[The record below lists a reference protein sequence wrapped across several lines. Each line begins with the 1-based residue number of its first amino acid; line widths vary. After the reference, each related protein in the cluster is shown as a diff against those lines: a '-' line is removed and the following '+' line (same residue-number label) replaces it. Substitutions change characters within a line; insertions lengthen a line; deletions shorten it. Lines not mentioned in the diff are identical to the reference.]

1 MDAHKEAVLCTA
13 ERVRSFHNRGEPFR
27 LYHGSTNSTRHS
39 GRHVHNVVDT
49 SELKNIFEVDE
60 SKRTVLVEPNVSME
74 ALVDATLQH
83 GLVPLVVMEFPAIT
97 VGGGF
102 SGTSGESSSF
112 RYGAFDATINWIEII
127 LADGTVSNA
136 SKYDKQDLFWGAAS
150 GFGTLGVVTLLE
162 VQLKDAK
169 TFVQLNYKIAWDFP
183 EAVETIK
190 KERER
195 NENDYIDGIVY
206 SKDAAVICIGRL
218 VDRVPS
224 AAIPRQF
231 SRRKDE
237 WFYLHV
243 EKVLDAFRKGSAACV
258 VDYIPLRDYL
268 FRYDRGG
275 FWVAKYAFEYFIT
288 PFNRFTR
295 YILDPLLRAQVMY
308 SAGHKSKLFDYYMV
322 QDVGV
327 PYSDALEFQNWLDN
341 RFGIYPLWVCP
352 LRVQRDEPDSNHG
365 LHADFGKPGV
375 VDYLN
380 FGIWGPLKG
389 NRRDAIEHNR
399 ALERKVGRY
408 GGKKWLY
415 AHAYY
420 TEDEFWSQY
429 DKESYDELRRKY
441 GASSLPSVYE
451 KVKVDIEGDERAMR
465 STANTRWP
473 LRGLQGVCKAVFGG
487 DYLLKKRKMEE

>member
-1 MDAHKEAVLCTA
+1 MDTHKEAILCIA
-13 ERVRSFHNRGEPFR
+13 ERVRSFHIRDEPFR

-39 GRHVHNVVDT
+39 DRNVDNVVDT
-49 SELKNIFEVDE
+49 SGLKNILEVD
-60 SKRTVLVEPNVSME
+60 KGKKTVLVESNVTME
-74 ALVDATLQH
+74 ALVDATLPH

-136 SKYDKQDLFWGAAS
+136 SKYDRQDLFWGAAS

-169 TFVQLNYKIAWDFP
+169 TFVELTYKVVWGFP

-190 KERER
+190 KECEKD
-195 NENDYIDGIVY
+195 ENDYIDGIVY
-206 SKDAAVICIGRL
+206 SKDTAVVCIGRL
-218 VDRVPS
+218 VDRVPA
-224 AAIPRQF
+224 AAIPRQL

-243 EKVLDAFRKGSAACV
+243 EKVQDDLRKGSVVCV
-258 VDYIPLRDYL
+258 IDYIPLRDYL

-275 FWVAKYAFEYFIT
+275 FWVAKYAFQYFIT
-288 PFNRFTR
+288 PFNRVTR
-295 YILDPLLRAQVMY
+295 YILDPLLRARVMY
-308 SAGHKSKLFDYYMV
+308 SAGHESKLFDYYMV

-327 PYSDALEFQNWLDN
+327 PYSHALEFHNWLDN
-341 RFGIYPLWVCP
+341 RFGIYPIWICP
-352 LRVQRDEPDSNHG
+352 LRVQRDEPNSNHG
-365 LHADFGKPGV
+365 LHADFGKPGA

-380 FGIWGPLKG
+380 FGIWGPLRG

-399 ALERKVGRY
+399 ALERKVGVY

-415 AHAYY
+415 AQAYY
-420 TEDEFWSQY
+420 TKDEFWSLY
-429 DKESYDELRRKY
+429 DKKSYDELRKKY
-441 GASSLPSVYE
+441 GASGLPSVYE
-451 KVKVDIEGDERAMR
+451 KVKVDIEGDEGVMR
-465 STANTRWP
+465 STAKTRWP
-473 LRGLQGVCKAVFGG
+473 LRGLHGVCKAVFRG
-487 DYLLKKRKMEE
+487 DYLLQKKANK